1 MANVLIDTVR
11 TLTGATVEQLPD
23 ETVAALARV
32 LNVDLGETSL
42 QPTLQVAVFAAETLA
57 ANATRMV
64 GVTQVEDIT
73 VSWDKQADA
82 WLKVA
87 ERLRARLD
95 DLTVADD
102 DGGPFVVEFRHHTAS
117 NEAVERGFN
126 SF

>member
-1 MANVLIDTVR
+1 MLIDTVR

-102 DGGPFVVEFRHHTAS
+102 DGGPFVVEFRHHTRS

>member
-1 MANVLIDTVR
+1 MLIDMVR
-11 TLTGATVEQLPD
+11 TLTGATVDQLPD
-23 ETVAALARV
+23 DTVAALARV
-32 LNVDLGETSL
+32 LNVDLDETSL

>member
-1 MANVLIDTVR
+1 MLIDMVR

-23 ETVAALARV
+23 DTVAALARV
-32 LNVDLGETSL
+32 LNVDLDETSI

-57 ANATRMV
+57 ANAARMV

-73 VSWDKQADA
+73 VAWDKQADA

>member
-1 MANVLIDTVR
+1 MLIDTVR
-11 TLTGATVEQLPD
+11 TLTGATSDQLAD
-23 ETVAALARV
+23 ETVVALANV
-32 LNVDLGETSL
+32 LGVDLNETDF
-42 QPTLQVAVFAAETLA
+42 QATLRVAVFAAETLA

-73 VSWDKQADA
+73 VAWDKQADA

-87 ERLRARLD
+87 DRLRARLD

-126 SF
+126 SL

>member
-1 MANVLIDTVR
+1 MLIDTVR
-11 TLTGATVEQLPD
+11 TLVGATVEQLPD

-102 DGGPFVVEFRHHTAS
+102 DGGPFVVEFRHHTRS

>member
-1 MANVLIDTVR
+1 MLIDMVR
-11 TLTGATVEQLPD
+11 TLTGATVDQLPD
-23 ETVAALARV
+23 DTVAALARV
-32 LNVDLGETSL
+32 LNVDLDETSI
-42 QPTLQVAVFAAETLA
+42 QPTLRVAVFAAETLA
-57 ANATRMV
+57 ANAARMV

-102 DGGPFVVEFRHHTAS
+102 DGGPFVVEFRHHTVS

>member
-1 MANVLIDTVR
+1 MLIDTVR

>member
-1 MANVLIDTVR
+1 MLIDMVR

-23 ETVAALARV
+23 DTVAALARV
-32 LNVDLGETSL
+32 LNVDLDETNL

-57 ANATRMV
+57 ANAARMV

>member
-1 MANVLIDTVR
+1 MVR

-23 ETVAALARV
+23 DTVAALARV
-32 LNVDLGETSL
+32 LNVDLDETSL

-57 ANATRMV
+57 ANAARMV

>member
-1 MANVLIDTVR
+1 MLIDMVR

-23 ETVAALARV
+23 DTVAALARV
-32 LNVDLGETSL
+32 LNVDLDETSI

-57 ANATRMV
+57 ANAARMV

-73 VSWDKQADA
+73 VAWDKQADA

-102 DGGPFVVEFRHHTAS
+102 DGGPFVVEFRHHTRS